1 MIWDLP
7 SGNLTLCDIEH
18 GHRNSGFSPL
28 ENGGF
33 FHSYVS
39 LPRVWGNDMKWYLLG
54 NMVDRTYLIIGPN
67 MGVMWD
73 LPSGKLT

>member
-1 MIWDLP
+1 MVNNGMIWDLP

-28 ENGGF
+28 ENDGF

-39 LPRVWGNDMKWYLLG
+39 LPEG
-54 NMVDRTYLIIGPN
+54 
-67 MGVMWD
+67 MG
-73 LPSGKLT
+73 K

>member
-1 MIWDLP
+1 MVNNGMIWDLP

-28 ENGGF
+28 ENDGF

-39 LPRVWGNDMKWYLLG
+39 LPEG
-54 NMVDRTYLIIGPN
+54 
-67 MGVMWD
+67 MGK
-73 LPSGKLT
+73 SIRYGR